1 MNNEISRDL
10 TSIIKPQVK
19 HALPKKDMPISAQDN
34 NASTESYEAAQQY
47 LNALGRTK
55 VNMDKT
61 GVDSRIIES
70 LNEFKKD
77 PEFAQN
83 YIDFCDSLQEEGYSL
98 EDAIIGTDII
108 FDKLKDEKMYN
119 P

>member
-1 MNNEISRDL
+1 MNNEISSDL
-10 TSIIKPQVK
+10 TSIIKPSSK
-19 HALPKKDMPISAQDN
+19 HAPLKKSMPIPSQDEKF
-34 NASTESYEAAQQY
+34 SDESYEAAQNY

-61 GVDSRIIES
+61 GVDSRVIDS

-77 PEFAQN
+77 PEFIQN
-83 YIDFCDSLQEEGYSL
+83 YIEFCDSLQDIGYSL

-108 FDKLKDEKMYN
+108 FDKLKEEKIYT

>member
-1 MNNEISRDL
+1 MNNEISSDL
-10 TSIIKPQVK
+10 TSVIRPQTK
-19 HALPKKDMPISAQDN
+19 HALLKKDMP
-34 NASTESYEAAQQY
+34 ASTHDETSSKESYEAAQEY

-98 EDAIIGTDII
+98 EDAVIGTDII
-108 FDKLKDEKMYN
+108 FDKLKDKEIYN
-119 P
+119 S